1 MAIGVELEKK
11 LKKKF
16 EPSSMI
22 SMRYKNFD
30 MMIRT
35 DADGNA
41 IQLFIGKANAEGTI
55 KGERYTRTLKHDS
68 TGKILKDHWEKKGRA
83 S

>member
-22 SMRYKNFD
+22 SMKFKNFD
-30 MMIRT
+30 LMVRT
-35 DADGNA
+35 NEDGDAV
-41 IQLFIGKANAEGTI
+41 QLFIGKANAEGII
-55 KGERYTRTLKHDS
+55 KGERYTRTLKHNS
-68 TGKILKDHWEKKGRA
+68 TGKLIKDHWEKKGKA

>member
-55 KGERYTRTLKHDS
+55 KGERYTRTLKQDS

>member
-1 MAIGVELEKK
+1 
-11 LKKKF
+11 
-16 EPSSMI
+16 MI

-55 KGERYTRTLKHDS
+55 KGERYTRTLKQDS
-68 TGKILKDHWEKKGRA
+68 TGKIIKDHWEKKGKA